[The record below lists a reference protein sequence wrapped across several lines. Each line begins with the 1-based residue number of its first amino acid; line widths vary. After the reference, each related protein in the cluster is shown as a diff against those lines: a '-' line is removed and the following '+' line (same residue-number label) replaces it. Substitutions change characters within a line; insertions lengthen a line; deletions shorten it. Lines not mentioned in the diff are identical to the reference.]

1 MRTGTG
7 SPLPVPAGAD
17 AKMQAR
23 FDPVPIMSPCAPFP
37 HLYTSVAAAAVSTA
51 AGAAVRGAGPKL
63 KKRLLD

>member
-1 MRTGTG
+1 
-7 SPLPVPAGAD
+7 
-17 AKMQAR
+17 MQAR